1 MNLILAGPPG
11 TGKTTL
17 GRLCANLL
25 GYDLVDTDEEISRR
39 TGKSISEIF
48 SSQGEDIFRD
58 IESNILAEISK
69 RKNSVI
75 SLGGGALLSNINKS
89 IAQAN
94 GILICLRAS
103 EANIRTRLENNDD
116 RPLLQTSPGDSSS
129 ISSLL
134 AQRKAHYD
142 SFDLQLTTDDSNP
155 DVLAKHIVN
164 ELMPWNHTVTTNTGG
179 YPLILGVKAL
189 TYLTSMLNNHGLPK
203 PNLIVS
209 DANIA
214 PLWSNKLGQQLS
226 IPVLSIPDGE
236 SHKTLETVQNI
247 YDQFLLHD
255 LDRGSL
261 VLAVGGG
268 VVGDIAGF
276 AAATYM
282 RGMRWVNI
290 PTTLLSMIDASIGG
304 KVGVDLPQ
312 GKNMIGAF
320 HPPEMVLADPEILT
334 TLPDN
339 EYKAGL
345 AEVIKHGI
353 IADAELF
360 SLVNSKSLPLSR
372 DLLQKTL
379 EVKINIVQ
387 QDPFERNERAKLNLG
402 HTIGHGVEAASNYR
416 LRHGEAIAI
425 GLYAEALLAEQ
436 IGIADSGLASKIEKK
451 LTALGLPTKCPG
463 LSTIQIRQLMST
475 DKKKKSGNLYFTLPT
490 SIGAVEYGVQVEDK
504 ILTKTIERLTKK
516 DR

>member
-17 GRLCANLL
+17 GRLCAEFL
-25 GYDLVDTDEEISRR
+25 GYTLVDTDEEITKR
-39 TGKSISEIF
+39 TGKSITEIF
-48 SSQGEDIFRD
+48 STQGEAIFREM
-58 IESNILAEISK
+58 ESNILAEITQY
-69 RKNSVI
+69 KNSVI
-75 SLGGGALLSNINKS
+75 SLGGGTLLSDTNKS
-89 IAQAN
+89 IAKDH
-94 GILICLRAS
+94 GVLICLRAS
-103 EANIRTRLENNDD
+103 ESNIKTRLANNDE
-116 RPLLQTSPGDSSS
+116 RPLLQSNKENSSS
-129 ISSLL
+129 IGVLL
-134 AQRKAHYD
+134 SQRKRHYD
-142 SFDLQLTTDDSNP
+142 SFDLQLMTDDTNP
-155 DVLAKHIVN
+155 DVLAKHIVD
-164 ELMPWNHTVTTNTGG
+164 ELMPWKHTVKTNTGG

-203 PNLIVS
+203 PNLIIS
-209 DANIA
+209 DTNIA

-236 SHKTLETVQNI
+236 SQKTLETVHNI

-255 LDRGSL
+255 LDRSSIVL
-261 VLAVGGG
+261 VIGGG
-268 VVGDIAGF
+268 VVGDITGF

-282 RGMRWVNI
+282 RGIRWVNI

-320 HPPEMVLADPEILT
+320 HPPEMVLADPETLT
-334 TLPDN
+334 TLPEN

-353 IADAELF
+353 IADAKLF

-372 DLLQKTL
+372 DLLQKAL
-379 EVKINIVQ
+379 EVKINIIQ

-425 GLYAEALLAEQ
+425 GLYGEALLAEQ
-436 IGIADSGLASKIEKK
+436 IGIADSGIASKIEKK
-451 LTALGLPTKCPG
+451 LTSLGLPTKCPG
-463 LSTIQIRQLMST
+463 LSVLQIKQLMSS

-490 SIGAVEYGVQVEDK
+490 SIGAVEYGIQVEDN
-504 ILTKTIERLTKK
+504 ILTKTIERLTK
-516 DR
+516 

>member
-17 GRLCANLL
+17 GRLCAKLL
-25 GYDLVDTDEEISRR
+25 GYTFVDTDEEISKQ
-39 TGKSISEIF
+39 TGKSIAEIF
-48 SSQGEDIFRD
+48 STQGEDVFRD
-58 IESNILAEISK
+58 IESNTLAKIIK
-69 RKNSVI
+69 YKNSVI
-75 SLGGGALLSNINKS
+75 SLGGGTLLSDINRS
-89 IAQAN
+89 IAKDH
-94 GILICLRAS
+94 GVLICLRAS
-103 EANIRTRLENNDD
+103 ESNIEARLANNDE
-116 RPLLQTSPGDSSS
+116 RPLLQNNKENLSS
-129 ISSLL
+129 ISVLL

-142 SFDLQLTTDDSNP
+142 SFDFQLKTDDTKP
-155 DVLAKHIVN
+155 DVLAEHIVDK
-164 ELMPWNHTVTTNTGG
+164 LMPWHHTITTNTGG

-203 PNLIVS
+203 PNLIIS
-209 DANIA
+209 DTNIA
-214 PLWSNKLGQQLS
+214 PLWSNKLGRQLS
-226 IPVLSIPDGE
+226 IPVFSIPDGE
-236 SHKTLETVQNI
+236 SHKTLETVHNI

-255 LDRGSL
+255 LDRSSL
-261 VLAVGGG
+261 VLVVGGG

-282 RGMRWVNI
+282 RGIRWVNI

-320 HPPEMVLADPEILT
+320 HPPEMVLADPETLT

-360 SLVNSKSLPLSR
+360 SLVQSKSLPLSR
-372 DLLQKTL
+372 DLLQKAL
-379 EVKINIVQ
+379 EVKINIIQ
-387 QDPFERNERAKLNLG
+387 QDPFEQNERAKLNLG

-425 GLYAEALLAEQ
+425 GLYGEALLAEQ
-436 IGIADSGLASKIEKK
+436 IGIADPGLSSKIEKQ
-451 LTALGLPTKCPG
+451 LASLGLPTKCPG
-463 LSTIQIRQLMST
+463 LSTIQIKQLMSN

-490 SIGAVEYGVQVEDK
+490 SIGAVDYDVQVEDN
-504 ILTKTIERLTKK
+504 ILTKTIERLTE
-516 DR
+516 

>member
-17 GRLCANLL
+17 GRLCAKLL
-25 GYDLVDTDEEISRR
+25 GYTLVDTDEEISKQ
-39 TGKSISEIF
+39 TGKSIAEIF
-48 SSQGEDIFRD
+48 STQGEDVFRD
-58 IESNILAEISK
+58 IESNTLAKIIK
-69 RKNSVI
+69 YKNSVI
-75 SLGGGALLSNINKS
+75 SLGGGTLLSDINRS
-89 IAQAN
+89 IAKDH
-94 GILICLRAS
+94 GVLICLRAS
-103 EANIRTRLENNDD
+103 ASNIEARLANNDE
-116 RPLLQTSPGDSSS
+116 RPLLQNNKENSSS
-129 ISSLL
+129 ISVLL

-142 SFDLQLTTDDSNP
+142 SFDFQLKTDDTKP
-155 DVLAKHIVN
+155 DVLAEHIVDK
-164 ELMPWNHTVTTNTGG
+164 LMPWHHTITTNTGG

-203 PNLIVS
+203 PNLIIS
-209 DANIA
+209 DTNIA

-236 SHKTLETVQNI
+236 SQKTLETVHNI

-255 LDRGSL
+255 LDRSSL
-261 VLAVGGG
+261 VLVVGGG

-282 RGMRWVNI
+282 RGIRWVNI

-320 HPPEMVLADPEILT
+320 HPPEMVLADPETLT

-372 DLLQKTL
+372 DLLQKAL
-379 EVKINIVQ
+379 EVKINIIQ

-425 GLYAEALLAEQ
+425 GLYGEALLAEQ
-436 IGIADSGLASKIEKK
+436 IGIADPGLSSKIEKQ
-451 LTALGLPTKCPG
+451 LASLGLPTKCPG
-463 LSTIQIRQLMST
+463 LSTIQIKQLMST

-490 SIGAVEYGVQVEDK
+490 SIGAVDYDVQVEDN
-504 ILTKTIERLTKK
+504 ILTKTIERLTE
-516 DR
+516 

>member
-1 MNLILAGPPG
+1 
-11 TGKTTL
+11 
-17 GRLCANLL
+17 
-25 GYDLVDTDEEISRR
+25 
-39 TGKSISEIF
+39 
-48 SSQGEDIFRD
+48 
-58 IESNILAEISK
+58 
-69 RKNSVI
+69 
-75 SLGGGALLSNINKS
+75 
-89 IAQAN
+89 
-94 GILICLRAS
+94 
-103 EANIRTRLENNDD
+103 
-116 RPLLQTSPGDSSS
+116 
-129 ISSLL
+129 
-134 AQRKAHYD
+134 
-142 SFDLQLTTDDSNP
+142 
-155 DVLAKHIVN
+155 
-164 ELMPWNHTVTTNTGG
+164 
-179 YPLILGVKAL
+179 
-189 TYLTSMLNNHGLPK
+189 
-203 PNLIVS
+203 
-209 DANIA
+209 
-214 PLWSNKLGQQLS
+214 
-226 IPVLSIPDGE
+226 
-236 SHKTLETVQNI
+236 
-247 YDQFLLHD
+247 
-255 LDRGSL
+255 
-261 VLAVGGG
+261 
-268 VVGDIAGF
+268 
-276 AAATYM
+276 
-282 RGMRWVNI
+282 
-290 PTTLLSMIDASIGG
+290 MIDASIGG

-475 DKKKKSGNLYFTLPT
+475 DKKKKSGNLYFTLPI
-490 SIGAVEYGVQVEDK
+490 SIGAVEYGVQVEDN
-504 ILTKTIERLTKK
+504 ILTKTIERLTE
-516 DR
+516 

>member
-17 GRLCANLL
+17 GRLCAKLL
-25 GYDLVDTDEEISRR
+25 GYTFVDTDEEISKQ
-39 TGKSISEIF
+39 TGKSIAEIF
-48 SSQGEDIFRD
+48 STQGEDVFRD
-58 IESNILAEISK
+58 IESNTLAKIIK
-69 RKNSVI
+69 YKNSVI
-75 SLGGGALLSNINKS
+75 SLGGGTLLSDINRS
-89 IAQAN
+89 IAKDH
-94 GILICLRAS
+94 GVLICLRAS
-103 EANIRTRLENNDD
+103 ESNIEARLANNDE
-116 RPLLQTSPGDSSS
+116 RPLLQNNKENLSS
-129 ISSLL
+129 ISVLL

-142 SFDLQLTTDDSNP
+142 SFDFQLKTDDTKP
-155 DVLAKHIVN
+155 DVLAEHIVDK
-164 ELMPWNHTVTTNTGG
+164 LMPWHHTITTNTGG

-203 PNLIVS
+203 PNLIIS
-209 DANIA
+209 DTNIA

-226 IPVLSIPDGE
+226 IPVFSIPDGE
-236 SHKTLETVQNI
+236 SHKTLETVHNI

-255 LDRGSL
+255 LDRSSL
-261 VLAVGGG
+261 VLVVGGG

-282 RGMRWVNI
+282 RGIRWVNI

-320 HPPEMVLADPEILT
+320 HPPEMVLADPETLT

-372 DLLQKTL
+372 DLLQKAL
-379 EVKINIVQ
+379 EVKINIIQ

-425 GLYAEALLAEQ
+425 GLYGEALLAEQ
-436 IGIADSGLASKIEKK
+436 IGIADPGLSSKIEKQ
-451 LTALGLPTKCPG
+451 LASLGLPTKCPG
-463 LSTIQIRQLMST
+463 LSTIQIKQLMST

-490 SIGAVEYGVQVEDK
+490 NIGAVDYDVQVEDN
-504 ILTKTIERLTKK
+504 ILTKTIERLTE
-516 DR
+516 

>member
-17 GRLCANLL
+17 GRLCAKLL
-25 GYDLVDTDEEISRR
+25 GYTLVDTDEEISKQ
-39 TGKSISEIF
+39 TGKSIAEIF
-48 SSQGEDIFRD
+48 STQGEDVFRD
-58 IESNILAEISK
+58 IESNTLAKIIK
-69 RKNSVI
+69 YKNSVI
-75 SLGGGALLSNINKS
+75 SLGGGTLLSDINRS
-89 IAQAN
+89 IAKDH
-94 GILICLRAS
+94 GVLICLRAS
-103 EANIRTRLENNDD
+103 ESNIEARLANNDE
-116 RPLLQTSPGDSSS
+116 RPLLQNNKENLSS
-129 ISSLL
+129 ISVLL

-142 SFDLQLTTDDSNP
+142 SFDFQLKTDDTKP
-155 DVLAKHIVN
+155 DVLAEHIVDK
-164 ELMPWNHTVTTNTGG
+164 LMPWHHTITTNTGG

-203 PNLIVS
+203 PNLIIS
-209 DANIA
+209 DTNIA
-214 PLWSNKLGQQLS
+214 PLWSNKLGRQLS
-226 IPVLSIPDGE
+226 IPVFSIPDGE
-236 SHKTLETVQNI
+236 SHKTLETVHNI

-255 LDRGSL
+255 LDRSSL
-261 VLAVGGG
+261 VLVVGGG

-282 RGMRWVNI
+282 RGIRWVNI

-320 HPPEMVLADPEILT
+320 HPPEMVLADPETLT

-372 DLLQKTL
+372 DLLQKAL
-379 EVKINIVQ
+379 EVKINIIQ

-425 GLYAEALLAEQ
+425 GLYGEALLAEQ
-436 IGIADSGLASKIEKK
+436 IGIADPGLSSKIEKQ
-451 LTALGLPTKCPG
+451 LASLGLPTKCPG
-463 LSTIQIRQLMST
+463 LSTIQIKQLMST

-490 SIGAVEYGVQVEDK
+490 SIGAVDYDVQVEDN
-504 ILTKTIERLTKK
+504 ILTKTIERLTE
-516 DR
+516 

>member
-17 GRLCANLL
+17 GRLCAKLL
-25 GYDLVDTDEEISRR
+25 GYTLVDTDEEISKQ
-39 TGKSISEIF
+39 TGKSIAEIF
-48 SSQGEDIFRD
+48 STQGEDVFRD
-58 IESNILAEISK
+58 IESNTLAKIIK
-69 RKNSVI
+69 YKNSVI
-75 SLGGGALLSNINKS
+75 SLGGGTLLSDINRS
-89 IAQAN
+89 IAKDH
-94 GILICLRAS
+94 GVLICLRAS
-103 EANIRTRLENNDD
+103 ESNIEARLANNDE
-116 RPLLQTSPGDSSS
+116 RPLLQNNKENSSS
-129 ISSLL
+129 ISVLL

-142 SFDLQLTTDDSNP
+142 SFDFQLKTDDTKP
-155 DVLAKHIVN
+155 DVLAEHIVDK
-164 ELMPWNHTVTTNTGG
+164 LMPWHHTITTNTGG

-203 PNLIVS
+203 PNLIIS
-209 DANIA
+209 DTNIA
-214 PLWSNKLGQQLS
+214 PLWSNKLGRQLS
-226 IPVLSIPDGE
+226 IPVFSIPDGE
-236 SHKTLETVQNI
+236 SHKTLETVHNI

-255 LDRGSL
+255 LDRSSL
-261 VLAVGGG
+261 VLVVGGG

-282 RGMRWVNI
+282 RGIRWVNI

-320 HPPEMVLADPEILT
+320 HPPEMVLADPETLT

-372 DLLQKTL
+372 DLLQKAL
-379 EVKINIVQ
+379 EVKINIIQ

-425 GLYAEALLAEQ
+425 GLYGEALLAEQ
-436 IGIADSGLASKIEKK
+436 IGIADSGLSSKIEKQ
-451 LTALGLPTKCPG
+451 LASLGLPTKCPG
-463 LSTIQIRQLMST
+463 LSTIQIKQLMST

-490 SIGAVEYGVQVEDK
+490 SIGAVEYGVQVEDN
-504 ILTKTIERLTKK
+504 ILTKTIERLTE
-516 DR
+516 

>member
-1 MNLILAGPPG
+1 MNLILTGPPA

-17 GRLCANLL
+17 GRLCAELL
-25 GYDLVDTDEEISRR
+25 GYELIDTDEEIARR

-48 SSQGEDIFRD
+48 SSQGEDVFRD

-69 RKNSVI
+69 HKNSVI
-75 SLGGGALLSNINKS
+75 SLGGGTLLSDINRS

-103 EANIRTRLENNDD
+103 EANIRTRLKNNDD
-116 RPLLQTSPGDSSS
+116 RPLLQTSQGDSSS
-129 ISSLL
+129 IGVLL
-134 AQRKAHYD
+134 AKRKAHYD
-142 SFDLQLTTDDSNP
+142 SFDLQLNTNDSDL
-155 DVLAKHIVN
+155 DVLAKQIVE
-164 ELMPWNHTVTTNTGG
+164 ELMPWHHIVTTNTGG

-189 TYLTSMLNNHGLPK
+189 TYLTSMLNNYGLPK
-203 PNLIVS
+203 PDLIVT
-209 DANIA
+209 DTNIA
-214 PLWSNKLGQQLS
+214 PLWGNNLGQQLS

-236 SHKTLETVQNI
+236 SQKTLEAVSKI

-255 LDRGSL
+255 LDRSSL
-261 VLAVGGG
+261 ILAVGGG

-320 HPPEMVLADPEILT
+320 YPPEMVLADPETLD
-334 TLPDN
+334 TLPAH
-339 EYKAGL
+339 EYNAGL
-345 AEVIKHGI
+345 AEIIKHGI

-360 SLVNSKSLPLSR
+360 SLVNISSLPLSR
-372 DLLQKTL
+372 ELLQKAL

-387 QDPFERNERAKLNLG
+387 RDPFEHTERAKLNLG
-402 HTIGHGVEAASNYR
+402 HTIGHGIEAASNYK

-425 GLYAEALLAEQ
+425 GLYAEALLAEH
-436 IGIADSGLASKIEKK
+436 IGIADPGLAAKVEKK
-451 LTALGLPTKCPG
+451 LTSLSLPTKCPG
-463 LSTIQIRQLMST
+463 LSPLRIRQLMAT
-475 DKKKKSGNLYFTLPT
+475 DKKKRSGNLYFALPT
-490 SIGAVEYGVQVEDK
+490 SIGTVEYDVTVEED
-504 ILTKTIERLTKK
+504 ILIKTIERVIN
-516 DR
+516 

>member
-1 MNLILAGPPG
+1 
-11 TGKTTL
+11 
-17 GRLCANLL
+17 
-25 GYDLVDTDEEISRR
+25 
-39 TGKSISEIF
+39 
-48 SSQGEDIFRD
+48 
-58 IESNILAEISK
+58 
-69 RKNSVI
+69 
-75 SLGGGALLSNINKS
+75 
-89 IAQAN
+89 
-94 GILICLRAS
+94 
-103 EANIRTRLENNDD
+103 
-116 RPLLQTSPGDSSS
+116 
-129 ISSLL
+129 
-134 AQRKAHYD
+134 
-142 SFDLQLTTDDSNP
+142 
-155 DVLAKHIVN
+155 
-164 ELMPWNHTVTTNTGG
+164 MPWHHTITTNTGG

-203 PNLIVS
+203 PNLIIS
-209 DANIA
+209 DTNIA
-214 PLWSNKLGQQLS
+214 PLWSNKLGRQLS
-226 IPVLSIPDGE
+226 IPVFSIPDGE
-236 SHKTLETVQNI
+236 SHKTLETVHNI

-255 LDRGSL
+255 LDRSSL
-261 VLAVGGG
+261 VLVVGGG

-282 RGMRWVNI
+282 RGIRWVNI

-320 HPPEMVLADPEILT
+320 HPPEMVLADPETLT

-372 DLLQKTL
+372 DLLQKAL
-379 EVKINIVQ
+379 EVKINIIQ

-425 GLYAEALLAEQ
+425 GLYGEALLAEQ
-436 IGIADSGLASKIEKK
+436 IGIADPGLSSKIEKQ
-451 LTALGLPTKCPG
+451 LASLGLPTKCPG
-463 LSTIQIRQLMST
+463 LSTIQIKQLMST

-490 SIGAVEYGVQVEDK
+490 SIGAVDYGVQVEDN
-504 ILTKTIERLTKK
+504 ILTKTIERLTE
-516 DR
+516 

>member
-17 GRLCANLL
+17 GRLCAKLL
-25 GYDLVDTDEEISRR
+25 GYTLVDTDEEISKQ
-39 TGKSISEIF
+39 TGKSIAEIF
-48 SSQGEDIFRD
+48 STQGEDVFRD
-58 IESNILAEISK
+58 IESNTLAKIIK
-69 RKNSVI
+69 YKNSVI
-75 SLGGGALLSNINKS
+75 SLGGGTLLSDINRS
-89 IAQAN
+89 IAKDH
-94 GILICLRAS
+94 GVLICLRAS
-103 EANIRTRLENNDD
+103 ESNIEARLANNDE
-116 RPLLQTSPGDSSS
+116 RPLLQNNKENSSS
-129 ISSLL
+129 ISVLL

-142 SFDLQLTTDDSNP
+142 SFDLQLQTDDTKP
-155 DVLAKHIVN
+155 DVLAEHIVDK
-164 ELMPWNHTVTTNTGG
+164 LMPWHHTITTNTGG

-203 PNLIVS
+203 PNLIIS
-209 DANIA
+209 DTNIA
-214 PLWSNKLGQQLS
+214 PLWSNKMGQQLS
-226 IPVLSIPDGE
+226 IPVFSIPDGE
-236 SHKTLETVQNI
+236 SHKTLETVHNI

-255 LDRGSL
+255 LDRSSL
-261 VLAVGGG
+261 VLVVGGG

-282 RGMRWVNI
+282 RGIRWVNI

-320 HPPEMVLADPEILT
+320 HPPEMVLADPETLT

-372 DLLQKTL
+372 DLLQKAL
-379 EVKINIVQ
+379 EVKINIIQ

-425 GLYAEALLAEQ
+425 GLYGEALLAEQ
-436 IGIADSGLASKIEKK
+436 IGIADSGLSSKIEKQ
-451 LTALGLPTKCPG
+451 LASLGLPTKCPG
-463 LSTIQIRQLMST
+463 LSTIQIKQLMST

-490 SIGAVEYGVQVEDK
+490 SIGAVEYGVQVEDN
-504 ILTKTIERLTKK
+504 ILTKTIERLTE
-516 DR
+516 